1 VIVDALSREGIEKV
15 RVILFGSRAWGD
27 PQKSSDWD
35 LLVLIDTELPLP
47 KRKGSWSV
55 LYNDLHLS
63 FPGYSFDILI
73 KNSAVFEKEK
83 LPLFTKPILRERGMK
98 EEIISY

>member
-1 VIVDALSREGIEKV
+1 LVPERG
-15 RVILFGSRAWGD
+15 GD

-35 LLVLIDTELPLP
+35 LLVLIDTELPFL
-47 KRKGSWSV
+47 KRKGSWS
-55 LYNDLHLS
+55 NDLHLS

-98 EEIISY
+98 EEIISC